1 MTLNRLFLLV
11 GYLWIAGTLQ
21 AQLADKQTYLNDFKK
36 EMTLE
41 WPDNRTL
48 NIVFHGHSVP
58 TGYACTPMVNTLQ
71 AYPHL
76 VFHALKTQ
84 YPYAVLNVITTS
96 IGGEQAEQGEKR
108 FKDEVLTHRPDV
120 LFIDYALNDRA
131 IGLERS
137 EKAWRKMIES
147 ALAKNLK
154 VILFTPTPDLTEN
167 IMDENATLAG
177 HAEMIRRL
185 ATEYHVGLVDS
196 YRLFKEKVENGEN
209 LQKYMSQSNHP
220 NSAGHNCVAAEILTW
235 FF

>member
-1 MTLNRLFLLV
+1 MIFNRLILCASCLLM
-11 GYLWIAGTLQ
+11 AETFQ
-21 AQLADKQTYLNDFKK
+21 AQIADKQTYLSDFKK

-120 LFIDYALNDRA
+120 LFIDYALNDRS

-154 VILFTPTPDLTEN
+154 VILYNPQ
-167 IMDENATLAG
+167 IQIS
-177 HAEMIRRL
+177 AESETKRSIFREKDKTKR
-185 ATEYHVGLVDS
+185 S
-196 YRLFKEKVENGEN
+196 KKE
-209 LQKYMSQSNHP
+209 
-220 NSAGHNCVAAEILTW
+220 SAQHSKSRNKSFVMTSVSAL
-235 FF
+235 